1 MTIHLNITKDE
12 ENFENSM
19 GPLTDVALIIVVGG
33 KELVALVGM
42 KLIDI
47 GMANG
52 VCERWEC

>member
-1 MTIHLNITKDE
+1 MTIHLIITKDE